1 MKNQKVWIA
10 VLSVLLCVVMLAAC
24 GDKKEDGHSTP
35 PEPVVPEAPIAPTE
49 PDEPE
54 PPEVPEKPVIYLY
67 PETETEVSVKLDF
80 NGTLRSVYPAYD
92 NGWTVLARPDGTLTD
107 ASGREYYCLFW
118 EGESAVAYDLSTG
131 FCVSG
136 ADTAAFLEDTLRQ
149 LGLTDQ
155 EANEFIIYWLPR
167 MENNAYNLISFQ
179 QERYTDNAILTIDP
193 MPDSLLR
200 VFMAW
205 KSLDTPVEVAP
216 QELIGF
222 ERSGFTVVE
231 WGGAE
236 ITG

>member
-1 MKNQKVWIA
+1 MKKQKVWI
-10 VLSVLLCVVMLAAC
+10 VLILALLCVALLAAC
-24 GDKKEDGHSTP
+24 GEKKEDDRSTP
-35 PEPVVPEAPIAPTE
+35 EEPVVPEEPIVSKE
-49 PDEPE
+49 PDVPE
-54 PPEVPEKPVIYLY
+54 MPAEPEKPVIYLY

-80 NGTLRSVYPAYD
+80 NGTLKSVYPAYD
-92 NGWTVLARPDGTLTD
+92 DGWTVLARPDGTLTD

-118 EGESAVAYDLSTG
+118 EGESAVAYDLSAG

-136 ADTAAFLEDTLRQ
+136 EDTAAFLEAALRK
-149 LGLTDQ
+149 LGLTDK

-167 MENNAYNLISFQ
+167 MEGNAYNLISFQ
-179 QERYTDNAILTIDP
+179 QERYTDNAVLTITP
-193 MPDSLLR
+193 TPDSLLR

-205 KSLDTPVEVAP
+205 QPLDAPVEVAP